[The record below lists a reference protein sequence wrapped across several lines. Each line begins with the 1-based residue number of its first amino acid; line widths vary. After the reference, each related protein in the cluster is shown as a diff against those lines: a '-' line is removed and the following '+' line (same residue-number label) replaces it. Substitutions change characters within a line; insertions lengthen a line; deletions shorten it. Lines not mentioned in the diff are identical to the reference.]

1 MIDPA
6 PLLGAK
12 LLPPTPGP
20 FHLRR
25 PRLLERMPSCLEGRA
40 TLVLA
45 GPGYGKSSLVARFLQ
60 EQGGDSVW
68 YWLDPTDRDP
78 WMFFRYVIQG
88 VREHAPEFGE
98 RTEGLWM
105 DLRSRSDE
113 AERLADLFISDA
125 EESLGGRLILV
136 LDEVHHLE
144 ESVLC
149 TRALKR
155 LLAYLPG
162 TLHLILVGR
171 SLPDLGVQS
180 LLADDAVHVFHGD
193 DLLFTPEET
202 RTLLLETF
210 GLPMRPETVD
220 KVHARTRGWVTALQ
234 LLRHTA
240 RLDPAKPDLP
250 EEVFARTESG
260 LFDYF
265 SEEVLAAE
273 SHEVREFLLGSCV
286 PVVID
291 PDICAEVMKEADV
304 RAILRGLLKRKLFIS
319 PLESRGEYCAYDP
332 LFRDFLRRKLR
343 AEKGSEGARDLDRR
357 YGRAFERRGDFTQ
370 ALAHLI
376 AAEEAKG
383 ITEVLGRHG
392 KALLRAGMLDAVRDA
407 ASYLAGRGVRSPLLD
422 DLLGEA
428 CRQAGDYAAAV
439 GHFEKAIADQVKRT
453 PGRSSGG
460 TRASTLQ
467 GLSYSLLKIGDMK
480 RAASTAEEALREAGN
495 EDPALLARI
504 HNTLSIIRYRED
516 RHPDALAGWQESL
529 ARARQAGDE
538 HLTLMIAHNL
548 GLPHA
553 VMGDFKRASEC
564 FRILTGP
571 GNQRVG
577 PEEGAAYLNLARIET
592 LLGEYSRAA
601 SLLGDAREIAHKLRL
616 HALSADVLEA
626 EGTLLRETGDLEAAR
641 ERYASARA
649 LLTELGLIDLLD
661 GLAEEEA
668 ILASRRGEHADAE
681 GLAART
687 LERQRSSNHRDGIAS
702 ALLALGEIRIRA
714 GEPERALPVLA
725 ESATTFEAL
734 RRSYQRCM
742 ACLWLAL
749 ACFRTGKRRKS
760 AEAAGHALKLASE
773 FDYRAPVLRVVEL
786 DEGFRRHL
794 GSLPRAP
801 AYLKEKPT
809 RERWAAVSLGSLA
822 QDGADLTVRLLGPIE
837 VFRDIERK
845 VPARAWKIKRALQI
859 FCYLA
864 SSRQHRAPKERIVD
878 ALWGNARPSVIEKNF
893 HPTISFLRRALNE
906 GHNVPKNFILYEGGA
921 YLLNP
926 AYRYAIDAEIF
937 ETRIRAGR
945 ERAAH
950 RKFSAALADYDAA
963 LALYRGGFLEED
975 YEEWTEAPRAHYEG
989 LYLAALKEAADL
1001 HLREGDRDTGL
1012 GCLERLVER
1021 DPLNEEASAHLMDA
1035 LGGLGNRAGVEK
1047 EFGRLSR
1054 ALGQELSTDPLPETR
1069 RAYERAL
1076 AQGTN
1081 VGTRKRPPS
1090 RPSQRP

>member
-1 MIDPA
+1 MIESA

-25 PRLLERMPSCLEGRA
+25 SRLLQRLAGGLEGRA
-40 TLVLA
+40 AVVLA
-45 GPGYGKSSLVARFLQ
+45 GPGYGKTSLVARFLQ

-68 YWLDPTDRDP
+68 YSLDPTDRDP
-78 WMFFRYVIQG
+78 WMFFRYLIQG
-88 VREHAPEFGE
+88 VKEHAPEFGE
-98 RTEGLWM
+98 RTEGLWT

-113 AERLADLFISDA
+113 VERLADLFIGDA

-149 TRALKR
+149 ARALKR

-162 TLHLILVGR
+162 TLHLILIGR

-180 LLADDAVHVFHGD
+180 LLADDAVHVLQGE
-193 DLLFTPEET
+193 DLLFTLAET
-202 RTLLLETF
+202 RTLLLDTF
-210 GLPMRPETVD
+210 GLPMQPDTVD

-273 SHEVREFLLGSCV
+273 GHEVREFLLGSSV
-286 PVVID
+286 PVVVD
-291 PDICAEVMKEADV
+291 PDICAEVLRGSDV
-304 RAILRGLLKRKLFIS
+304 RGILEGLLKRKLFIS
-319 PLESRGEYCAYDP
+319 PLESHGEYCAYDP

-343 AEKGSEGARDLDRR
+343 AEKGAEGARDLDRR
-357 YGRAFERRGDFTQ
+357 YGKAFARRGDFAQ

-392 KALLRAGMLDAVRDA
+392 KALLRAGMLDTVRDA
-407 ASYLAGRGVRSPLLD
+407 AFFLAGRGVRSPLLD

-439 GHFEKAIADQVKRT
+439 GHFEKALAAHVNGT
-453 PGRSSGG
+453 PGLSGG

-467 GLSYSLLKIGDMK
+467 GLAYSLLKVGDMR
-480 RAASTAEEALREAGN
+480 RAAATAEDALKEAGG

-504 HNTLSIIRYRED
+504 LNTLSIIRYREE
-516 RHPDALAGWQESL
+516 RHPEALAGWQESL

-553 VMGDFKRASEC
+553 VMGDFRRASEC

-571 GNQRVG
+571 GNHRVG

-592 LLGEYSRAA
+592 LRGEYSRAA
-601 SLLGDAREIAHKLRL
+601 ALLGDAREIAHKLRL
-616 HALSADVLEA
+616 HALGADVLEA

-641 ERYASARA
+641 ERYAHARSR
-649 LLTELGLIDLLD
+649 LTELGLIDLLE

-668 ILASRRGEHADAE
+668 ILASRRGEHEDAE

-687 LERQRSSNHRDGIAS
+687 LERQRTSNDREGIAS
-702 ALLALGEIRIRA
+702 ALLALGEVRVRA

-725 ESATTFEAL
+725 ESAAIFASL

-749 ACFRTGKRRKS
+749 ACFRTGKRRRS
-760 AEAAGHALKLASE
+760 TEAAACALKLAAE
-773 FDYRAPVLRVVEL
+773 YDYRAPVLRVAEL
-786 DEGFRRHL
+786 DEGMRRFL
-794 GSLPRAP
+794 GTLPSAP
-801 AYLKEKPT
+801 GYLKEKPA
-809 RERWAAVSLGSLA
+809 REKGAAVSLGMLA
-822 QDGADLTVRLLGPIE
+822 RDGADLTVRLLGPIE

-864 SSRQHRAPKERIVD
+864 SSHQHRAAKERIVD
-878 ALWGNARPSVIEKNF
+878 ALWGDARLSVIEKNF
-893 HPTISFLRRALNE
+893 HPTISFLRRALNA
-906 GHNVPKNFILYEGGA
+906 GHNVPKNFILFEGGA

-926 AYRYAIDAEIF
+926 TYRYAIDAEIF
-937 ETRIRAGR
+937 EARVRAAR
-945 ERAAH
+945 ERVAQ
-950 RKFSAALADYDAA
+950 RKFSVALSEYDAA
-963 LALYRGGFLEED
+963 LALYRGPFLEED
-975 YEEWTEAPRAHYEG
+975 YEEWAEAPRAHYEG
-989 LYLAALKEAADL
+989 LHLAALKEAGEL
-1001 HLREGDRDTGL
+1001 HLKEGDRDAGL
-1012 GCLERLVER
+1012 GYLERLVER
-1021 DPLNEEASAHLMDA
+1021 DPLNEEASARLMGA

-1054 ALGQELSTDPLPETR
+1054 SLSQELSTDPLPETR
-1069 RAYERAL
+1069 RAYEKAL
-1076 AQGTN
+1076 AHGTP
-1081 VGTRKRPPS
+1081 GPARKRPHN